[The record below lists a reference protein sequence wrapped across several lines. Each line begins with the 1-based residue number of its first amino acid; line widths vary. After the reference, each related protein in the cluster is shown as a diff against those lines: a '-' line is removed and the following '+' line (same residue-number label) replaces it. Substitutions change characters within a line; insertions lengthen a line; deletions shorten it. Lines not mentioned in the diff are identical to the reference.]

1 MKKSVLQNSKQ
12 RQVYI
17 KENGNLA
24 YLNVNIKKLKTK
36 KNEIILIILIQRL
49 TCIFM
54 QKKKPKHLFILHVM
68 ITPGT

>member
-24 YLNVNIKKLKTK
+24 YLNVNIKKLK
-36 KNEIILIILIQRL
+36 
-49 TCIFM
+49 
-54 QKKKPKHLFILHVM
+54 KKKMKSF
-68 ITPGT
+68 